1 VNVVVLVGIA
11 ALNDA
16 EAIEKFVPL
25 IPKKF
30 RKETIDVLVVDDGS
44 IDSTADIAEKM
55 GSIVLKL
62 PPKNYLGNGRARKA
76 ALAYAIQNRYHW
88 IITMDGDG
96 QHSPQIIPK
105 IIQKLYQGYDFV
117 RASRFHPQPQKNHLP
132 PGWLFWNQKIT
143 AEINRIT
150 HWNLTDALCGMMGFS
165 TTLAQRI
172 LPLLECNCYGYAVEI
187 LLKLCFLFPDLKVVE
202 VSHPAIYEGTSK
214 LKQYQNPQFLQKRRQ
229 RFLLHLEQIKELEK
243 QLFF

>member
-1 VNVVVLVGIA
+1 MVLVGIA

-30 RKETIDVLVVDDGS
+30 QKETIDVLVVDDGS
-44 IDSTADIAEKM
+44 IDHTPDVAEKM
-55 GSIVLKL
+55 GAIVLKL
-62 PPKNYLGNGRARKA
+62 PAKDFIGNGRARKA
-76 ALAYAIQNRYHW
+76 VLSYAIKGNYRW

-117 RASRFHPQPQKNHLP
+117 RASRFHPQSQKNHLP

-143 AEINRIT
+143 SEINRIT
-150 HWNLTDALCGMMGFS
+150 NWNLTDALCGMMGFP
-165 TTLAQRI
+165 TAVAQRI
-172 LPLLECNCYGYAVEI
+172 LPHLEYDCYGYAVEI
-187 LLKLCFLFPDLKVVE
+187 LLKLYFLFPDLKVTE
-202 VSHPAIYEGTSK
+202 VPHPAIYEGTSK
-214 LKQYQNPQFLQKRRQ
+214 LKQYQNPQFLQKRKQ
-229 RFLLHLEQIKELEK
+229 RFMLHLEQIKELEK
-243 QLFF
+243 QLFSK